1 MPNIEKYRP
10 EKIRV
15 INWLATPKKD
25 RKTQEELAEEI
36 GVTSKT
42 IWEWKKDNDLMDAVL
57 QRKKELV
64 KSEDLVQIIDAVV
77 EKAKKGN
84 IKQVEFLFE
93 WLGEIESSKSGQTNI
108 QVNVSS
114 SIPRSED
121 EIIELEAD

>member
-121 EIIELEAD
+121 EIIEIGED

>member
-1 MPNIEKYRP
+1 MPNIEEYRP
-10 EKIRV
+10 EKIRL

-57 QRKKELV
+57 QRKKEVV
-64 KSEDLVQIIDAVV
+64 KSDDLIQIIDAVV

-121 EIIELEAD
+121 EIIELDAN